1 MINQINV
8 KTAERKA
15 WRSVFQDGL
24 WDIYLGLLL
33 LAMGIGDLLD
43 NYALSKVQY
52 YAIYFGV
59 IIFAMLVL
67 WAGKRFITLPRLG
80 RVKFGSQGKMRQNKT
95 RLLLF
100 ISVAFGLIAWFL
112 ADAGLKGKL
121 NTDLMDVIFPLA
133 YVVNM
138 LLVFGL
144 GAYFLDYPRLYIVA
158 VMFALPIPLKIL
170 LRSWIGVS
178 GGYLTFVIP
187 ALFIVG
193 MGTYCLV
200 KFIRMYPQL
209 NDSKEVV

>member
-1 MINQINV
+1 MINQMNV

-43 NYALSKVQY
+43 NYNLSTGQY
-52 YAIYFGV
+52 YSIYFGV
-59 IIFAMLVL
+59 IIFAMAVL
-67 WAGKRFITLPRLG
+67 WAGKHFITLPRLG
-80 RVKFGSQGKMRQNKT
+80 RVKFGKKGKTRQNKT

-100 ISVAFGLIAWFL
+100 GSVAFGLIAWFL
-112 ADAGLKGKL
+112 ADAGISGKL
-121 NTDLMDVIFPLA
+121 SEQLWDVIFPLA

-170 LRSWIGVS
+170 LRRMIGTS
-178 GGYLTFVIP
+178 GGYLTFMVP
-187 ALFIVG
+187 ALIIVG
-193 MGTYCLV
+193 MGIYCLL
-200 KFIRMYPQL
+200 KFIRTYPVL
-209 NDSKEVV
+209 SPSEKVA